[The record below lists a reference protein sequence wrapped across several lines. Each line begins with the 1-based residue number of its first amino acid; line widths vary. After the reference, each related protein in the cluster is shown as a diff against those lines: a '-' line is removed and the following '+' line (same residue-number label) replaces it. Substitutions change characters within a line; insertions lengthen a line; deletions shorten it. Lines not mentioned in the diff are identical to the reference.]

1 MNKRIVLWLSA
12 AGIAAALGLAG
23 ANFARTAPGVASLP
37 KQQPARAQQGQGAAK
52 KALSEAPQAKQASY
66 KASPPKAAGMEAPPV
81 LWIDREIVPAE
92 HAEAYTDVIHR
103 TLNLYNQHQIVFRA
117 LGLTSALPDTNEF
130 LFLIHFNSFAELDD
144 FERKFSQAPAD
155 YQKTMQ
161 SLEAQEA
168 DLRKS
173 RQVMAAVFRP
183 DLSYHADASAVAKAR
198 LLMVDQ
204 FIVTMGKMPDYES
217 DVRFLSAA
225 YEKAGIDDHYFT
237 YQEVAGAESQTMI
250 VLRPLK
256 ALADWDHAAEDAKK
270 VEKVLD
276 AAGKKRI
283 QRLWKDLSPQG
294 LGLSVDRLYVLRPD
308 LSQTSDKF
316 AGYDPDFWRPKKE

>member
-1 MNKRIVLWLSA
+1 MQKHILTVF
-12 AGIAAALGLAG
+12 AALVVVLG
-23 ANFARTAPGVASLP
+23 ASEAAVAQGGSTSA
-37 KQQPARAQQGQGAAK
+37 KAEAQQGQSTTKPRGP
-52 KALSEAPQAKQASY
+52 APKST
-66 KASPPKAAGMEAPPV
+66 GMEAPQV
-81 LWIDREIVPAE
+81 LWIDREIVPPE
-92 HAEAYTDVIHR
+92 HAESYTDVIHR
-103 TLNLYNQHQIVFRA
+103 ILNQYSQHQVVFRT

-144 FERKFSQAPAD
+144 FERKFAQAPAD

-183 DLSYHADASAVAKAR
+183 DLSYHADPSAVAKAR
-198 LLMVDQ
+198 LLWVDQ
-204 FIVTMGKMPDYES
+204 FIVTLGKVPEYEA
-217 DVRFLSAA
+217 DVKFLIAA
-225 YEKAGIDDHYFT
+225 YEKAGIDDHYFV
-237 YQEVAGAESQTMI
+237 YQTVAGAESQTMI
-250 VLRPLK
+250 VLHPMK
-256 ALADWDHAAEDAKK
+256 ALADWDHAAEIAKK

-276 AAGKKRI
+276 ATGKKRME
-283 QRLWKDLSPQG
+283 RLWKDQIPQG
-294 LGLSVDRLYVLRPD
+294 VGLSVEWLYVLRPD

>member
-1 MNKRIVLWLSA
+1 MV
-12 AGIAAALGLAG
+12 
-23 ANFARTAPGVASLP
+23 P
-37 KQQPARAQQGQGAAK
+37 
-52 KALSEAPQAKQASY
+52 
-66 KASPPKAAGMEAPPV
+66 PPKPTGMEAPPV
-81 LWIDREIVPAE
+81 LWIDREIVPPE

-103 TLNLYNQHQIVFRA
+103 ILNQYSQHQVVFRT

-144 FERKFSQAPAD
+144 FERKFAQAPPD

-183 DLSYHADASAVAKAR
+183 DLSYHADAGAAAKAR
-198 LLMVDQ
+198 LLWFDQ
-204 FIVTMGKMPDYES
+204 FIVTLGKMPEYEA
-217 DVRFLSAA
+217 DVKFLIAA
-225 YEKAGIDDHYFT
+225 YEKAGIDDHYFV
-237 YQEVAGAESQTMI
+237 YQTLAGAESQTMI
-250 VLRPLK
+250 VLHPMK
-256 ALADWDHAAEDAKK
+256 ALADWDHSAEIAKK

-276 AAGKKRI
+276 AAGKKRME
-283 QRLWKDLSPQG
+283 RLWKDQMPQG
-294 LGLSVDRLYVLRPD
+294 AGLSVERLYVLRPD

-316 AGYDPDFWRPKKE
+316 AGYDPDFWRPKKEQ